1 MAPLAHYG
9 QRKPVHAKAGAG
21 SSSSGT
27 PWTGCRQTPASG
39 VLDPFAINYTDLFVF
54 NLVIAPHWCSREAH
68 VYKSSPGRALLTR
81 DATAAGL
88 SFNGFGV
95 SFVRGVWDWHSP
107 MSKRFTKDVLLSSP
121 KLASRTAI
129 TTIMEEDFM
138 SWKPSV
144 QRAADRQLL
153 TTMVRVGAAPVAWGW
168 ERALPA
174 PTPDDVAGTEA
185 FLNTTKRSYLDLGI
199 RTTACPARPATKE
212 SAICS
217 SLRRTADIVVPR
229 MLSIAQSYI
238 GPDAG
243 YSGYRF
249 IRTPGGYVRR
259 TKAYTSGMWHHDR
272 CGRRVKCFLFWSE
285 VNQTSHPMKFA
296 PGTHNTLYWSY
307 DQMKESRYMDLAVED
322 HYNVTDMVGAKGD
335 GFCFDTNAIHRGSMD
350 GKHQRDVIIFE
361 FDRAGRGNRFGCPV
375 IAPPKEPQG
384 SK

>member
-138 SWKPSV
+138 NWKPSV
-144 QRAADRQLL
+144 ERAADRQLL

-199 RTTACPARPATKE
+199 RTTAGPARPATKE

-249 IRTPGGYVRR
+249 IRTPGGYV
-259 TKAYTSGMWHHDR
+259 
-272 CGRRVKCFLFWSE
+272 
-285 VNQTSHPMKFA
+285 
-296 PGTHNTLYWSY
+296 
-307 DQMKESRYMDLAVED
+307 
-322 HYNVTDMVGAKGD
+322 
-335 GFCFDTNAIHRGSMD
+335 
-350 GKHQRDVIIFE
+350 
-361 FDRAGRGNRFGCPV
+361 
-375 IAPPKEPQG
+375 
-384 SK
+384 